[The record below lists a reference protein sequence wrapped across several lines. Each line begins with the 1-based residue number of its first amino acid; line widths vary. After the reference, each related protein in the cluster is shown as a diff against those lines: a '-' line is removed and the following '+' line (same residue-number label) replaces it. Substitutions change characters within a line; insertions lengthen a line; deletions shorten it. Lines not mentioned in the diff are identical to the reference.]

1 MRLPIPLPHR
11 RHRTLPV
18 PGLVLG
24 AAMALT
30 ACGGSGFD
38 TKFGDGA
45 EAAEDS
51 SGTSDR
57 AATGGPGMADEEV
70 ILDFYQCLRDNG
82 MDVEDPDLS
91 GGQGVRIGG
100 GPGGGAIDP
109 NDPEQ
114 MTILEDCRDE
124 TGLGGPGGT
133 QGGNFGD
140 NLADPEALI
149 DFASCMREN
158 GVDWPDP
165 TAEGAFQVP
174 EGLDPSSPEV
184 QAASEACRQHLSGG
198 GVMVTR

>member
-1 MRLPIPLPHR
+1 MRLVMLGR
-11 RHRTLPV
+11 RGRRRTLPAV
-18 PGLVLG
+18 GLVLS
-24 AAMALT
+24 AMALT
-30 ACGGSGFD
+30 ACSGLE
-38 TKFGDGA
+38 TKLGDSA

-51 SGTSDR
+51 GGAT
-57 AATGGPGMADEEV
+57 TGGPGMADEEV

-82 MDVEDPDLS
+82 IDVEDPDLS
-91 GGQGVRIGG
+91 GSGGGVRVGG

-114 MTILEDCRDE
+114 MAILEDCRDE
-124 TGLGGPGGT
+124 TGLGGPGGAL
-133 QGGNFGD
+133 GGSFGD
-140 NLADPEALI
+140 NLADTEALI

-165 TAEGAFQVP
+165 TAEGSFQVP